1 MKKQKKPASLSL
13 RGGSYSLILTAVVL
27 ALVMVLN
34 VLAGALPENM
44 TKYDMSATKLYSVTG
59 NTRAVISA
67 LEDDVTIYWI
77 VQAGEE
83 DDVIE
88 NLLGRYESLSEHI
101 QVVKKNPD
109 VYPAFAEQYTDEPV
123 QNNSLVVEAGERSR
137 FIGYQDIYIQEPDLY
152 SYTYNTSFDGEGAI
166 TSAIDYVVSEDL
178 PKISILEGHG
188 ETELPAS
195 FKEQMEK
202 DNMELS
208 ALSLLTAETVPED
221 ADCVVIFG
229 PQSDISPE
237 EKEILSGYV
246 ENGGKLFVAAGPVK
260 DGALE
265 NLNSLLEDYGVTVAD
280 GIVVEGDREHYALQT
295 PHALIPEL
303 ADHEITASL
312 AEARYFPI
320 IPISS
325 GLEASEEV
333 KESGRVTELLT
344 TSELAFSK
352 KAGYGLETYEKEE
365 GDTDGPFASAVAVDC
380 GNDGKIVWFASS
392 EFLMDMYNALS
403 SGANGDLAMNAL
415 AFLNGEREAMAIRSK
430 SLNYNYLTISESV
443 SSMLQVMM
451 IGVFPLLYLGVGAVV
466 VLRRRRKQNE
476 PV

>member
-152 SYTYNTSFDGEGAI
+152 SYTYNTSLAGEGAI
-166 TSAIDYVVSEDL
+166 T
-178 PKISILEGHG
+178 
-188 ETELPAS
+188 
-195 FKEQMEK
+195 
-202 DNMELS
+202 
-208 ALSLLTAETVPED
+208 
-221 ADCVVIFG
+221 
-229 PQSDISPE
+229 
-237 EKEILSGYV
+237 
-246 ENGGKLFVAAGPVK
+246 
-260 DGALE
+260 
-265 NLNSLLEDYGVTVAD
+265 
-280 GIVVEGDREHYALQT
+280 
-295 PHALIPEL
+295 
-303 ADHEITASL
+303 
-312 AEARYFPI
+312 
-320 IPISS
+320 
-325 GLEASEEV
+325 
-333 KESGRVTELLT
+333 
-344 TSELAFSK
+344 
-352 KAGYGLETYEKEE
+352 
-365 GDTDGPFASAVAVDC
+365 
-380 GNDGKIVWFASS
+380 
-392 EFLMDMYNALS
+392 
-403 SGANGDLAMNAL
+403 
-415 AFLNGEREAMAIRSK
+415 
-430 SLNYNYLTISESV
+430 
-443 SSMLQVMM
+443 
-451 IGVFPLLYLGVGAVV
+451 
-466 VLRRRRKQNE
+466 
-476 PV
+476 

>member
-1 MKKQKKPASLSL
+1 
-13 RGGSYSLILTAVVL
+13 
-27 ALVMVLN
+27 
-34 VLAGALPENM
+34 M

-246 ENGGKLFVAAGPVK
+246 ENGGKLFVAP
-260 DGALE
+260 
-265 NLNSLLEDYGVTVAD
+265 
-280 GIVVEGDREHYALQT
+280 
-295 PHALIPEL
+295 
-303 ADHEITASL
+303 
-312 AEARYFPI
+312 
-320 IPISS
+320 
-325 GLEASEEV
+325 
-333 KESGRVTELLT
+333 GR
-344 TSELAFSK
+344 
-352 KAGYGLETYEKEE
+352 
-365 GDTDGPFASAVAVDC
+365 
-380 GNDGKIVWFASS
+380 
-392 EFLMDMYNALS
+392 
-403 SGANGDLAMNAL
+403 
-415 AFLNGEREAMAIRSK
+415 
-430 SLNYNYLTISESV
+430 
-443 SSMLQVMM
+443 
-451 IGVFPLLYLGVGAVV
+451 
-466 VLRRRRKQNE
+466 
-476 PV
+476 

>member
-88 NLLGRYESLSEHI
+88 NLLADMKVFLTHPGG
-101 QVVKKNPD
+101 KKIRTCIR
-109 VYPAFAEQYTDEPV
+109 FAEQYTDEPV

-265 NLNSLLEDYGVTVAD
+265 NLNSLLEDYGITVAD

-320 IPISS
+320 IP
-325 GLEASEEV
+325 
-333 KESGRVTELLT
+333 
-344 TSELAFSK
+344 
-352 KAGYGLETYEKEE
+352 
-365 GDTDGPFASAVAVDC
+365 
-380 GNDGKIVWFASS
+380 
-392 EFLMDMYNALS
+392 
-403 SGANGDLAMNAL
+403 
-415 AFLNGEREAMAIRSK
+415 
-430 SLNYNYLTISESV
+430 
-443 SSMLQVMM
+443 
-451 IGVFPLLYLGVGAVV
+451 FPA
-466 VLRRRRKQNE
+466 VLRRQKK
-476 PV
+476 

>member
-208 ALSLLTAETVPED
+208 ALSLLTAETVP
-221 ADCVVIFG
+221 
-229 PQSDISPE
+229 
-237 EKEILSGYV
+237 
-246 ENGGKLFVAAGPVK
+246 
-260 DGALE
+260 
-265 NLNSLLEDYGVTVAD
+265 DYGVTVAD

-325 GLEASEEV
+325 GLEVSEEA

-403 SGANGDLAMNAL
+403 SGTNGDLAMNAL

-476 PV
+476 TV

>member
-27 ALVMVLN
+27 ALVIVLN
-34 VLAGALPENM
+34 ILAGALPENL

-88 NLLGRYESLSEHI
+88 NLLGRYEGLSDHI
-101 QVVKKNPD
+101 HVVKKNPD
-109 VYPAFAEQYTDEPV
+109 VYPAFAEQYTDETV
-123 QNNSLVVEAGERSR
+123 ENNSLVVEAGEKSR
-137 FIGYQDIYIQEPDLY
+137 FIGYRDIYVQEPDLY

-166 TSAIDYVVSEDL
+166 TSAIDYVISEDL
-178 PKISILEGHG
+178 PEIRFLEGHG

-202 DNMELS
+202 ENMEVS

-221 ADCVVIFG
+221 TDCVIIFG

-237 EKEILSGYV
+237 EKKLLSEYV

-260 DGALE
+260 DGRLE
-265 NLNSLLEDYGVTVAD
+265 NLNQLLEDYGVTVED

-295 PHALIPEL
+295 PYALIPEMGE
-303 ADHEITASL
+303 HEITASL

-320 IPISS
+320 LPISS
-325 GLEASEEV
+325 GLVVSGEA

-344 TSELAFSK
+344 TSDLAFSK

-365 GDTDGPFASAVAVDC
+365 GDTDGPFAPAVAVEC
-380 GNDGKIVWFASS
+380 ENDGRIVWFASS

-403 SGANGDLAMNAL
+403 SGANSDLAMNAL
-415 AFLNGEREAMAIRSK
+415 ACLNGEREAMAIRSK
-430 SLNYNYLTISESV
+430 SLNYNYLTISEST

-451 IGVFPLLYLGVGAVV
+451 IGVFPLLYLGIGAAV

-476 PV
+476 AV